1 MYDAN
6 KDKLISPDSRIE
18 EMEQRKLELQ
28 REARKFYDQRQALN
42 RVVTAQ
48 ARNESLYACIR
59 ETAGR
64 LNEIAPLT
72 HRTQKRRSI
81 SSSASEAIL
90 CLSDWHY
97 GMFCDNIFNT
107 FNPEICVERVD
118 RLLDEATERLQLH
131 DVQKLHILLMG
142 DFCHG
147 AIHTTARVESREM
160 VVDQVMHV
168 SELLAETISEL
179 ADVVDEVEVYST
191 YGNHMRTVQ
200 NKKDSQHDDN
210 MEKLIPWWLSERLQ
224 YESNVKIHSAN
235 EFIFFRSCGINV
247 VAVHGDLDTVNQ
259 FGVMSNTLFSKKY
272 GATVD
277 YAIMGDKHHAE
288 SMEQYGIETTIVPS
302 LCGTDNYAHGKRLYS
317 NPAQKLLILKDN
329 CGVDAEYNIK
339 VSEASKCEI

>member
-1 MYDAN
+1 M
-6 KDKLISPDSRIE
+6 
-18 EMEQRKLELQ
+18 
-28 REARKFYDQRQALN
+28 
-42 RVVTAQ
+42 
-48 ARNESLYACIR
+48 
-59 ETAGR
+59 
-64 LNEIAPLT
+64 
-72 HRTQKRRSI
+72 
-81 SSSASEAIL
+81 